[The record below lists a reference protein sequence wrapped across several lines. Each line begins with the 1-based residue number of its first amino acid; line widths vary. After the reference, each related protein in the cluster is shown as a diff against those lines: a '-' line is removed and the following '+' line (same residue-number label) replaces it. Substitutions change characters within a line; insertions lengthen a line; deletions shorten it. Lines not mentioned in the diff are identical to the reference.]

1 MWLPL
6 ALLSAVFAALV
17 AIFGK
22 IGLKDVD
29 STLATTVR
37 AFFMFVFLLI
47 VSLSTGRMAQL
58 GTLNNRALKFII
70 FSGIAGALSW
80 IFYFAALKLGRA
92 GQVASIDRLSLIFT
106 IILAALFLGEKLTI
120 TSVTGALLMI
130 AGAILITLAK

>member
-1 MWLPL
+1 MWLLL

-22 IGLKDVD
+22 IGLKNVD
-29 STLATTVR
+29 STLATTMR
-37 AFFMFVFLLI
+37 ALVMFVFLF
-47 VSLSTGRMAQL
+47 VVTLSTGQL
-58 GTLNNRALKFII
+58 GGLGTINNRALKFII

-80 IFYFAALKLGRA
+80 IFYFAALKLGRT

-120 TSVTGALLMI
+120 ASVVGALLMI
-130 AGAILITLAK
+130 AGALLITLAK